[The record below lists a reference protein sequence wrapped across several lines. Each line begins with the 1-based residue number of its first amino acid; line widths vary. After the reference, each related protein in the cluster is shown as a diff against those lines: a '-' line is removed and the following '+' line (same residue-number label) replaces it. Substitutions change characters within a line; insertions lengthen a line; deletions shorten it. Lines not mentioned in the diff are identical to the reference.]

1 MAVRKLAEHEL
12 DLPFISSR
20 LVKYNKGWM
29 SRWVNNC
36 QVATDRWLL
45 AFRNRF
51 CGYLYRQFL
60 KYAASPQDY
69 WVGGEHLMFRL
80 SVVLSGFFTWCRKW
94 FSHFG
99 S

>member
-45 AFRNRF
+45 T
-51 CGYLYRQFL
+51 GS
-60 KYAASPQDY
+60 AATCIANS
-69 WVGGEHLMFRL
+69 
-80 SVVLSGFFTWCRKW
+80 
-94 FSHFG
+94 
-99 S
+99 